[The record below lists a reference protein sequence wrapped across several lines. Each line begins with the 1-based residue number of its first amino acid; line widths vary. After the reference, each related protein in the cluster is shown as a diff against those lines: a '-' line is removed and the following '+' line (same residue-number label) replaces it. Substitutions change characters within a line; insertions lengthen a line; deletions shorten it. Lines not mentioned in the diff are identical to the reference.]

1 MLDHV
6 KDELNVFRKRVIQQ
20 AKSNLTKKR
29 KNASGALYNDIDSS
43 LEVYRSNNFSL
54 GFYLGKYGQFQDQG
68 VKGKR
73 SSYAVSMH
81 SPFSFKNKRPP
92 SSVFEK
98 WIRQKGIKGV
108 SKDGK
113 RISDKSLAFLIAR
126 SVHQRGLKASLFFTK
141 PFENEFKKLSDDI
154 VEAFGL
160 DVDEFLKYTLNN
172 YE

>member
-20 AKSNLTKKR
+20 AKSNLTKRR
-29 KNASGALYNDIDSS
+29 KNASNDLYNSLSS
-43 LEVYRSNNFSL
+43 DLNVSKNSFELAFNMTD
-54 GFYLGKYGQFQDQG
+54 YGQFVDKG
-68 VKGKR
+68 VKGRR
-73 SSYAVSMH
+73 SSYAASMH